1 MAQVHRDAWPSYA
14 RSANREIPSACSP
27 SLASDRIDHQPR
39 AQQTP
44 RIREG
49 IVTTAALA
57 GFENLEQPLDAI
69 DVSDPAI
76 YQQDTWHPVF
86 ARLRRVA
93 PVHYCAESRYGPYWS
108 VTRYNDIMTVELDHA
123 TYSSQL
129 GGIQV
134 EDQPADM
141 KRGSFIRMDPPRHTA
156 QRKTVAPVAAP
167 TNLASYEATIRER
180 TRAVL
185 DGLPRN
191 ETFDWVDAVSI
202 ELTTMMLAT
211 LFDFPWEER
220 RKLTYWS
227 DVAICN
233 VNSLEAPVHS
243 EEERFAELLRMA
255 DVFKGLWKERAKGP
269 PKLDLISMMA
279 HSEHTRDMPELEFVG
294 NLALLI
300 VGGNDTTRNSMSGGL
315 LALSENPDELAKLKA
330 NPALVPS
337 LVAETIRYQTPVIH
351 MRRTATRD
359 TELAGQHIRQG
370 DKVVMWYVSGNR
382 DESAIDNPDA
392 FIVDRPR
399 PRQHLSYGAGIH
411 RCVGDRLADLQLQIL
426 WEEIL
431 ARNLDIAVMGPP
443 KRLYSNFI
451 RGIRELPVR
460 IRAH

>member
-1 MAQVHRDAWPSYA
+1 MTAATLTG
-14 RSANREIPSACSP
+14 E
-27 SLASDRIDHQPR
+27 SLA
-39 AQQTP
+39 A
-44 RIREG
+44 
-49 IVTTAALA
+49 
-57 GFENLEQPLDAI
+57 PLSRI
-69 DVSDPAI
+69 DVSDPSI
-76 YQQDTWHPVF
+76 YEQDIWQPLF
-86 ARLRRVA
+86 ARLRREA
-93 PVHYCAESRYGPYWS
+93 PVHYHPESRYGPYWS
-108 VTRYNDIMTVELDHA
+108 VTRYDDIMTVELDHA

-167 TNLASYEATIRER
+167 NNLASYGITIRER

-185 DGLPRN
+185 DALPRN
-191 ETFDWVDAVSI
+191 ETFDWVDKVSI

-211 LFDFPWEER
+211 LFDFPWAER
-220 RKLTYWS
+220 RKLTHWS

-233 VNSLEAPVHS
+233 INAPDAPVHS
-243 EEERFAELLRMA
+243 EAERFAELLRMA
-255 DVFKGLWKERAKGP
+255 DVFKGLWKERAKAP
-269 PKLDLISMMA
+269 PRLDLISMMA
-279 HSEHTRDMPELEFVG
+279 HGDGTRDMPEMEFVG
-294 NLALLI
+294 NLGLLI

-315 LALSENPDELAKLKA
+315 LALWENPNELTKLKA
-330 NPALVPS
+330 NPKLVPS

-359 TELAGQHIRQG
+359 TELVGQRIKQG

-382 DESAIDNPDA
+382 DESVIENPDA
-392 FIVDRPR
+392 FIVDRAK

-411 RCVGDRLADLQLQIL
+411 RCVGDRLADLQLRIL

-431 ARNLDIAVMGPP
+431 ARKIGIEVMGPP
-443 KRLYSNFI
+443 RRLYSNFI

-460 IRAH
+460 ITA